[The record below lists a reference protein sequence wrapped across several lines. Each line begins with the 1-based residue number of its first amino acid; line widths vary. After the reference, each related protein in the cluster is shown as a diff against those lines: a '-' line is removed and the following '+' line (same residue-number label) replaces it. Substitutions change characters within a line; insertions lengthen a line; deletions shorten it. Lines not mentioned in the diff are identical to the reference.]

1 MVTHLCSIIKKKG
14 GFQQLAG
21 YYTFEHLL
29 LKLYMAGDS
38 STQTCT

>member
-1 MVTHLCSIIKKKG
+1 MVTHLCSIIKKR

-21 YYTFEHLL
+21 YYTFVHLL

-38 STQTCT
+38 STQICP